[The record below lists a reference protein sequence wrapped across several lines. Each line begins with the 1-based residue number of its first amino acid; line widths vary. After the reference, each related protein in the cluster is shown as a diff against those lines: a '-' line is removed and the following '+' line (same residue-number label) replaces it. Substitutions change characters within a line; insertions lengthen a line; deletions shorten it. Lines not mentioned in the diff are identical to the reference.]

1 MQIREYPFVAIGDID
16 RALPFKPKQSNDPA
30 DVKAYAESSGRKAI
44 DVRKYLWERKRS
56 KMTKT
61 RIVKFVEA
69 FWRFCFYSG
78 FCILGYNALFVPE
91 PASWLLN
98 TRDHFEGW
106 PHHTISQAMFFYY
119 HIELGCYIHQLL
131 WTEVSRSDSVEM
143 IVHHIVTISL
153 IVLSFL
159 TKFMRIGAVI
169 LLIHDLADVFLE
181 SAKVF
186 NYMAR
191 AENTRWMKDYIVD
204 PLFGVF
210 AVTFFI
216 TRLVIYPRN
225 ILFSLRDDGYVLY
238 GCDWGGC
245 PAYIGLLFTLQF
257 LHIYWF
263 YLIMVMVVK
272 LAMGTMKDDE
282 RSDNEDEL
290 EDDPTKAVEDKEVK
304 ESKKKK

>member
-1 MQIREYPFVAIGDID
+1 MQIREEPFVKIPDID
-16 RALPFKPKQSNDPA
+16 RTLPWKPKLTYELKDIEECA
-30 DVKAYAESSGRKAI
+30 KSSGRKAI
-44 DVRKYLWERKRS
+44 DVRKYLWERKRDQIVKS
-56 KMTKT
+56 K
-61 RIVKFVEA
+61 IVKFVEA
-69 FWRFCFYSG
+69 FWRFLFYSC

-91 PASWLLN
+91 PAPWLFN
-98 TRDHFEGW
+98 TVHHFEGW
-106 PHHTISQAMFFYY
+106 PHHVISNAMFFYY

-131 WTEVSRSDSVEM
+131 WTEVSRSDAIEM

-159 TKFMRIGAVI
+159 SKFMRIGAVI

-186 NYMAR
+186 NYISKP
-191 AENTRWMKDYIVD
+191 EGNRWIKDVLVD

-225 ILFSLRDDGYVLY
+225 ILRSLFVDGYLMY

-245 PAYIGLLFTLQF
+245 PAYIGLLFMLQF
-257 LHIYWF
+257 LHIFWF
-263 YLIMVMVVK
+263 YLIMRMVVK

-282 RSDNEDEL
+282 RSDNEEEL
-290 EDDPTKAVEDKEVK
+290 EDHPDADTKKDHED
-304 ESKKKK
+304 KKKK